1 MQILL
6 DKNKPFYKANLHCH
20 STYSDGKLSVEELK
34 TAYKQRGYSIVA
46 FTDHEHIIDNS
57 RLNDKDFLAITAC
70 EIAIKEFETQS
81 TLKNFDMRV
90 AHLNFYALDPH
101 NDITPCY
108 SSVYDH
114 YVTAK
119 VKPLIRFNG
128 EYKRRYSAEGIN
140 EIIRIANEQGFLV
153 SYNHPSWSLENAVD
167 YLAYE
172 NLFAV
177 EIYNTGCV
185 QLGNGEDEHAFNDML
200 FAGKR
205 IFCTACDDNH
215 NGKPFDDPA
224 SDSFGG
230 CVYINA
236 DKLEYAT
243 IMQALQRGDF
253 YASTGAQILSL
264 VKESN
269 RVRVE
274 TLPCQT
280 ITLITHGRRRETV
293 HAKAGETLTGATF
306 NVRDTDGFFRI
317 RIEDFNGKKA
327 FTQAYDI

>member
-1 MQILL
+1 MEILL

-57 RLNDKDFLAITAC
+57 RLNDENFLTLTSC
-70 EIAIKEFETQS
+70 EVAIKEFPEQS

-114 YVTAK
+114 YINDTNRD
-119 VKPLIRFNG
+119 LIRFNG
-128 EYKRRYSAEGIN
+128 EYERRYSAEGIN
-140 EIIRIANEQGFLV
+140 EMIRIANESGFIV
-153 SYNHPSWSLENAVD
+153 SYNHPSWSLENAVN

-177 EIYNTGCV
+177 EIYNTSCV
-185 QLGNGEDEHAFNDML
+185 RQGGEEDERAFNDIL

-215 NGKPFDDPA
+215 NKHPLDAPE

-236 DKLEYAT
+236 DKLEYGT
-243 IMQALQRGDF
+243 IMQALQKGNF

-264 VKESN
+264 VKEGN

-274 TLPCQT
+274 TSPCQK
-280 ITLITHGRRRETV
+280 ISLITHGRRRKAV
-293 HAKAGETLTGATF
+293 CAQAGETITEATF
-306 NVRDTDGFFRI
+306 ILNPTDGFFRI
-317 RIEDFNGKKA
+317 RVEDTNGGNA
-327 FTQAYDI
+327 YTQAYDL